1 MFFELNCNYYLCISQ
16 NKSISYIFSINDY
29 SSGTKKRI
37 KQEYTYTKKFK
48 LYIKIKII
56 IKALYNIILK

>member
-1 MFFELNCNYYLCISQ
+1 MIIVA
-16 NKSISYIFSINDY
+16 KP
-29 SSGTKKRI
+29 KKRT